1 MKLFIN
7 LQEVIYKHL
16 DRNAF
21 FINETFYSYADLA
34 KVITKIRISIRANT
48 GASEK
53 IIGLITNDDIETY
66 AAIFAVWFEGKAY
79 VPLSTD
85 TPKER
90 NESVIKQAGIITI
103 LDSSE
108 KPFIPELKIIETKKL
123 PETDIDLKSENIADD
138 ELAYMLFT
146 SGTTGVP
153 KGVPI
158 NRANLT
164 GIIDALDA
172 MKFDIDEND
181 RCLQMS
187 ELTFDVSI
195 TSFLFPLLK
204 GACVYTIPKGKIKYS
219 YVYKLMDEQKL
230 TVAQLVPSLL
240 NYLRPYFD
248 EMDFPE
254 VKYSLLTA
262 EALPLDLAIDWK
274 RCVPNAVIINLYG
287 PTENTVWSTYY
298 VFEREK
304 ENKSYNGMLSIGKAT
319 EGTGTI
325 IIDENNKLLPA
336 GEKGEL
342 CLCGVQLTPGYWKNE
357 EKNKEAFFNI
367 EYNQQPTRF
376 YKTGDLCSM
385 DESGDIL
392 YMGRIDF
399 QAKIQGFRVELSE
412 IEFHCKAFLQKTNAV
427 AVAIQN
433 KNGNTEIGLAIES
446 KEFDTGE
453 LINYMKTKMP
463 AYMLPTQVIFEQE
476 FPLNSNGKIDR
487 NILKTKFQ

>member
-1 MKLFIN
+1 MKLFTN
-7 LQEVIYKHL
+7 LQQAISTHS

-21 FINETFYSYADLA
+21 FINDTFYRYADLA
-34 KVITKIRISIRANT
+34 KTITKIRIAIRLHT
-48 GASEK
+48 DKSEK
-53 IIGLITNDDIETY
+53 ILGLVTNDDLETY
-66 AAIFAVWFEGKAY
+66 AAIIAVWFEGKAY
-79 VPLSTD
+79 VPLSTE

-90 NESVIKQAGIITI
+90 NASVINQAGISTI

-108 KPFIPELKIIETKKL
+108 NTFIPELKTIETKKL
-123 PETDIDLKSENIADD
+123 KESEIELKPEDIAGD

-158 NRANLT
+158 NRDNLT
-164 GIIDALDA
+164 GIIDALEA
-172 MKFDIDEND
+172 MDFDTDEND

-204 GACVYTIPKGKIKYS
+204 GACVYTIPKGKIKFTYI
-219 YVYKLMDEQKL
+219 YELMDEHKL
-230 TVAQLVPSLL
+230 TVTQLVPSVL

-248 EMDFPE
+248 EMDFPD

-262 EALPLDLAIDWK
+262 EALPLDLANAWFK
-274 RCVPNAVIINLYG
+274 CVPNATVINLYG

-298 VFEREK
+298 ILNRNDT
-304 ENKSYNGMLSIGKAT
+304 NKSYNGMVSIGKAT
-319 EGTGTI
+319 EGTDTI
-325 IIDENNKLLPA
+325 IIDENNKILPT

-342 CLCGVQLTPGYWKNE
+342 CLSGVQLTPGYWKNE
-357 EKNKEAFFNI
+357 EKNKEAFFYTDYN
-367 EYNQQPTRF
+367 NQQTRF

-392 YMGRIDF
+392 YMGRMDF

-412 IEFHCKAFLQKTNAV
+412 IEFHCKAFLQKMNAV
-427 AVAIQN
+427 AIAIQN

-446 KEFDTGE
+446 KEFDTAGM
-453 LINYMKTKMP
+453 INYMKMKMP
-463 AYMLPTQVIFEQE
+463 PYMLPTQIIFATE
-476 FPLNSNGKIDR
+476 FPLNPNGKIDR